1 MYKVLIVEDDQ
12 VQRELL
18 KKQLTNSEFSP
29 TFTQNGLEALDVYR
43 SEFFPIIITDI
54 FMPEMDGKEFIKKIK
69 TLGKTSRLV
78 VQTSMNDPEGII
90 GVMHQQ
96 VFDYLIKPVQTETLI
111 SSLRKAKESFEI
123 EFTRRMLELER
134 ENKALVLA
142 QARKI
147 VDATLLTS
155 KSKFEKNLFKN
166 LQESFSQGS
175 GFGNLLSLISIA
187 SSQPKDENMNT
198 IINEELMNLL
208 LNNAQSCQ
216 QALIVF
222 SEIEKIISREMKLE
236 SVNQSRLKAI
246 LKDGIMA
253 VQRELKLRNHS
264 AILAEPVIESN
275 KNSALID
282 IAYFEKAFSEL
293 LINAFKF
300 SEAGSSIL
308 ILPEFKKGKF
318 ILAILNIPEKNDSA
332 SQGIP
337 DEYSKLIFEP
347 FFRLSK
353 TVKEE
358 YDTLEFGLGLTLVE
372 KIIEKLN
379 GRISVFNVKNYLD
392 QSERNEVLVNFE
404 IELPAFIE

>member
-300 SEAGSSIL
+300 SEAESSIL

>member
-222 SEIEKIISREMKLE
+222 SEIEKIISSEMKLE

>member
-222 SEIEKIISREMKLE
+222 SEIEKIISSEMKLE

-300 SEAGSSIL
+300 SEAESSIL